1 MSDTI
6 NTYGEKI
13 LNELEV
19 IKLKVNEL
27 ENAIKEAKEEFEESK
42 KSLLERVNADL
53 YGYEP
58 RGLGVN
64 YDADVSR
71 VKVDEKV
78 ILECLKEMYK
88 LD

>member
-58 RGLGVN
+58 KGLGVN